1 MTTEDPNDDGLIHNP
16 VYRLEKKIIKENGF
30 VSNRK
35 KTIFVF
41 DGLNLRSHLFDN
53 FSTTC
58 TCSSWFKMY
67 SISNILYEA

>member
-1 MTTEDPNDDGLIHNP
+1 MDLFLI
-16 VYRLEKKIIKENGF
+16 E
-30 VSNRK
+30 K

-41 DGLNLRSHLFDN
+41 DGLNLRRHLFDN

-58 TCSSWFKMY
+58 TCRSWFKMY